1 MIRVAII
8 EDQRE
13 IREGLR
19 ELIDG
24 AEDLRCSAAFGSVEE
39 VMPRMGSDLADVVL
53 VDIGLPGKSGIEG
66 IRLLKESYP
75 DLVLVVL
82 TVFDD
87 DRRIFEAICAGASG
101 YLLKKT
107 PAPRLI
113 QAIRD
118 AAVGGSP
125 MSPEIAA
132 RVIALFRQTRS
143 AAPEEHDLTP
153 HEIRVLKLLVDGHNY
168 KTAAVELSVSVNTIS
183 FHMRRIYDKLHVH
196 TKSEAVAKALR
207 NQIVV

>member
-1 MIRVAII
+1 
-8 EDQRE
+8 
-13 IREGLR
+13 
-19 ELIDG
+19 
-24 AEDLRCSAAFGSVEE
+24 
-39 VMPRMGSDLADVVL
+39 
-53 VDIGLPGKSGIEG
+53 
-66 IRLLKESYP
+66 
-75 DLVLVVL
+75 
-82 TVFDD
+82 
-87 DRRIFEAICAGASG
+87 
-101 YLLKKT
+101 
-107 PAPRLI
+107 
-113 QAIRD
+113 
-118 AAVGGSP
+118 

>member
-1 MIRVAII
+1 
-8 EDQRE
+8 
-13 IREGLR
+13 
-19 ELIDG
+19 
-24 AEDLRCSAAFGSVEE
+24 
-39 VMPRMGSDLADVVL
+39 
-53 VDIGLPGKSGIEG
+53 
-66 IRLLKESYP
+66 
-75 DLVLVVL
+75 VL

-87 DRRIFEAICAGASG
+87 DRRIFEAICAGATG

-118 AAVGGSP
+118 ASAGGSP

-132 RVIALFRQTRS
+132 RVIALFRQTQS
-143 AAPEEHDLTP
+143 AAPRGHDLTP

-168 KTAAVELSVSVNTIS
+168 KTAAVELHVSVNTIS
-183 FHMRRIYDKLHVH
+183 FHVRRIYDKLHVH

-207 NQIVV
+207 NQIVG